1 MSDFNSGINKATDII
16 SGVARSLVT
25 LLLSLFVL
33 FVFAHV
39 LFGGDAAA
47 AAAKATAA
55 GKVVAV
61 TGWKAIN
68 PITGLIA
75 LIDKFMDGSFTGLL
89 ALVFFVGFLTNSKW
103 NG

>member
-39 LFGGDAAA
+39 LFGAGVTPGE
-47 AAAKATAA
+47 AK
-55 GKVVAV
+55 
-61 TGWKAIN
+61 GWEKID
-68 PITGLIA
+68 PIRGLIS
-75 LIDKFMDGSFTGLL
+75 LIGKFMDGSFTGLL

>member
-1 MSDFNSGINKATDII
+1 MGYRKIIQGEKIMSDFNSGINKATDII

-39 LFGGDAAA
+39 LFGPAEN
-47 AAAKATAA
+47 
-55 GKVVAV
+55 V
-61 TGWKAIN
+61 TPKGWQLIN
-68 PITGLIA
+68 PIQGLIT
-75 LIDKFMDGSFTGLL
+75 LIKTFLNGSFTGLL
-89 ALVFFVGFLTNSKW
+89 ALVFFVGFLSNSKW

>member
-1 MSDFNSGINKATDII
+1 MGYKKNIQGEKIMSDFNSGINTVTDII

-39 LFGGDAAA
+39 LFAHTGDDGDA
-47 AAAKATAA
+47 
-55 GKVVAV
+55 
-61 TGWKAIN
+61 WKKIH
-68 PITGLIA
+68 PITGLIK
-75 LIDKFMDGSFTGLL
+75 LINQFLGAGFTGLL